1 MAKLP
6 ILEFPDPRLRTI
18 AESVET
24 VTENTRQIID
34 DMFETMYDAPGIGL
48 AATQVN
54 IHQRIITIDI
64 SEDSD
69 EPLVL
74 INPTFEVLDKELE
87 RMQEG
92 CLSVPGFYENVERPN
107 HIRVQALDRDGNP
120 LDFEAR
126 DLLAV
131 CIQHEID
138 HLDGK
143 LFVDYLSP
151 LKRTRIRGKLEK
163 KHRLEETQPV

>member
-1 MAKLP
+1 
-6 ILEFPDPRLRTI
+6 
-18 AESVET
+18 
-24 VTENTRQIID
+24 
-34 DMFETMYDAPGIGL
+34 MFETMYDAPGIGL

-54 IHQRIITIDI
+54 IHQRIITIDV
-64 SEDSD
+64 SEDNND
-69 EPLVL
+69 PLVL
-74 INPTFEVLDKELE
+74 INPSFEVLDKELE
-87 RMQEG
+87 LMQEG
-92 CLSVPGFYENVERPN
+92 CLSVPGFYENVQRPN
-107 HIRVQALDRDGNP
+107 HIRVRALDRDGKE

-151 LKRTRIRGKLEK
+151 LKRTRIRSKLEK
-163 KHRLEETQPV
+163 KHRLEDYQPV